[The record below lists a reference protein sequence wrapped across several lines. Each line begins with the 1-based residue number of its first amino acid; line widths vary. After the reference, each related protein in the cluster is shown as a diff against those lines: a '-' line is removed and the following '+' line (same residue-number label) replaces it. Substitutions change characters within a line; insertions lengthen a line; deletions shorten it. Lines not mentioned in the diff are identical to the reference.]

1 MAGKGTLTGTFKV
14 AWRFSTGAHMDGMAR
29 TNAGWFTRGTRPLA
43 KDGRVTRW
51 SCLARTERAA
61 LRLGTLAGAG
71 ALGWGE
77 QTHPAVTTNV
87 VNGLGAAASV
97 AAGYAL
103 TEEAL
108 NWWHNR
114 EWLRPLHL
122 VIEGPLGVPNGTRPK
137 SYLRIPRNYPT
148 RTDVGRIELPADYSG
163 ENRAAVASLVKE
175 KLGLTDVS
183 VTFHMKGRKPYAE
196 LTQTPRPRPKALFA
210 QADVR
215 ELVERSP
222 EDAPLIGVGPRESVV
237 SVSFDDESPH
247 VLVSASTGGG
257 KSVIA
262 RGMTCQALH
271 NGAQA
276 LILDR
281 KRISHKWARGLPQVH
296 YARDVS
302 DIHDALVWL
311 GEELERRTLIT
322 DEWEGDERQAPVGPR
337 LLVIL
342 EEVNATVSRLKK
354 YWGKVKTKADDKDSP
369 AIDALGDTLFMG
381 RAIKIH
387 VIAVGQ
393 SITANAIGG
402 PEMRECFG
410 TRILARYTRNA
421 WNMLVPEV
429 QPVPRSTRHIGRAQ
443 VVLGGVAHETQ
454 VVFFTESETR
464 DWAVSGTM
472 APPLDIYGTGS
483 GEVGRPPAASVTP
496 VPVTEAVT
504 SPVTSHD
511 GAPVSRDVTP
521 AAPRLV
527 LVKGGPDTQAP
538 TAPPMPTEAP
548 KVARYTL
555 AAAAREDIVPL
566 SADALRQAK
575 RRDPEFPAAGDDGK
589 WTAEEL
595 QRWFRNRPGNTA
607 AAGE

>member
-1 MAGKGTLTGTFKV
+1 MSGTGTLKA
-14 AWRFSTGAHMDGMAR
+14 AWRFASGAHLDGMAR
-29 TNAGWFTRGTRPLA
+29 TNAGWFTRGTRPLTG
-43 KDGRVTRW
+43 DGRVTRW
-51 SCLARTERAA
+51 SCLARAERAA

-77 QTHPAVTTNV
+77 QTHPAVTTDV

-97 AAGYAL
+97 AAGYVV
-103 TEEAL
+103 TEELL
-108 NWWHNR
+108 NWRHNR

-122 VIEGPLGVPNGTRPK
+122 VIEKPLGVPNGTRPQ
-137 SYLRIPRNYPT
+137 SYLRIPRNYPM

-163 ENRAAVASLVKE
+163 ENRAAVAALVKE
-175 KLGLTDVS
+175 KLGLTDVT

-196 LTQTPRPRPKALFA
+196 LVQTPRPRPKALFA
-210 QADVR
+210 QADIR
-215 ELVERSP
+215 ELVEKAP
-222 EDAPLIGVGPRESVV
+222 EDAPLIGVGPRQSVV

-276 LILDR
+276 VILDR

-296 YARDVS
+296 YARDVA

-322 DEWEGDERQAPVGPR
+322 DQWEGDEREAPVGPR

-354 YWGKVKTKADDKDSP
+354 HWAKVKTKADDKDSP
-369 AIDALGDTLFMG
+369 AIEALGDTLFMG

-454 VVFFTESETR
+454 VAFFTESETR
-464 DWAVSGTM
+464 DWATSGVQ

-483 GEVGRPPAASVTP
+483 GEGGRPPAEAVTAA
-496 VPVTEAVT
+496 PVTEAVT
-504 SPVTSHD
+504 APVTSPD
-511 GAPVSRDVTP
+511 MAPASRDADSVTT
-521 AAPRLV
+521 PRLV
-527 LVKGGPDTQAP
+527 LVKGGPDAEAAP
-538 TAPPMPTEAP
+538 VPPMPTVP
-548 KVARYTL
+548 PQVARYTL
-555 AAAAREDIVPL
+555 AEAAREEIVPMK
-566 SADALRQAK
+566 ADALRQAK
-575 RRDPEFPAAGDDGK
+575 RRDPEFPNPGDDGK

-595 QRWFRNRPGNTA
+595 RRWFRNRPSKTA

>member
-1 MAGKGTLTGTFKV
+1 MSGKGTPKF
-14 AWRFSTGAHMDGMAR
+14 AWRFITGAHLDGMAR

-43 KDGRVTRW
+43 NDGRVTRW
-51 SCLARTERAA
+51 SCLARAERAA
-61 LRLGTLAGAG
+61 LRLGTVAGAG
-71 ALGWGE
+71 ALGWGH
-77 QTHPAVTTNV
+77 QTHPAATEDTVT
-87 VNGLGAAASV
+87 GLGAAACV
-97 AAGYAL
+97 GAVYV
-103 TEEAL
+103 TTKEVL
-108 NWWHNR
+108 NWRHNR

-122 VIEGPLGVPNGTRPK
+122 VIEKPLGVPNGTRPQ
-137 SYLRIPRNYPT
+137 SYLRIPRDYPM
-148 RTDVGRIELPADYSG
+148 RTDVGRIDLPPDYSG
-163 ENRAAVASLVKE
+163 ENRAAVAALVKE
-175 KLGLTDVS
+175 KLGLTDVT

-196 LTQTPRPRPKALFA
+196 LKQTPRPRPKALFA
-210 QADVR
+210 QDDIR
-215 ELVERSP
+215 ELVERAP
-222 EDAPLIGVGPRESVV
+222 EDAPLIGVGPRQSVV

-296 YARDVS
+296 YARDIA

-311 GEELERRTLIT
+311 GTELERRTLIT
-322 DEWEGDERQAPVGPR
+322 DEWEGDEREAPVGPR

-354 YWGKVKTKADDKDSP
+354 YWGKVKAKGDDKDSP

-454 VVFFTESETR
+454 VCFFTEGETR
-464 DWAVSGTM
+464 DWATSGTL
-472 APPLDIYGTGS
+472 APPLDIYGTGT
-483 GEVGRPPAASVTP
+483 GEGGRPPVEAVTHA
-496 VPVTEAVT
+496 PVTEAVT
-504 SPVTSHD
+504 RPLTSHD
-511 GAPVSRDVTP
+511 EAPASRDAEDVT
-521 AAPRLV
+521 APRLV
-527 LVKGGPDTQAP
+527 LVKGGPEASAAP
-538 TAPPMPTEAP
+538 VPPMPAAPPEAP
-548 KVARYTL
+548 RYTL
-555 AAAAREDIVPL
+555 AAAAREEIVPL

-595 QRWFRNRPGNTA
+595 QRWFRNRPGNNA